1 MAKAPI
7 NLNDF
12 AVVKFG
18 NVDIE
23 RDYINDV
30 LHAIVSKTDDLQD
43 QIDAATGG
51 GGDTSTGSFIL
62 AQADGSAANGRVL
75 DVQTGVLSLQ
85 DNGPGT
91 TIVVGVVNGGIGT
104 TQIADGAVTA
114 PKLDVSGTS
123 SATTVIASDGSDLSY
138 VEVVDS
144 LNSQT
149 GAIDITSADSS
160 VTIDASTP
168 GTIDLS
174 VTTGTGTVDSVVA
187 GDGIVVDSTDP
198 ANPIVS
204 NDGVITIVAGTN
216 VSVDNT
222 DPQNPIVSATGGGGG
237 GTVDTVVAGT
247 GIDVDST
254 DPANPVVALDSATQT
269 SLILADSALQ
279 SGDNISEL
287 TNDAGYTTNTGTV
300 TSVDV
305 TGGVGLTSSGGP
317 ITTTGTITVDLD
329 DTAVSPGTY
338 GDSTHYGTF
347 TVDQQG
353 RLTSAGQTALPT
365 SLPPSGAAGG
375 DLTGTYPNPSL
386 ATTAVSAGSYGDS
399 THVATFTVDSK
410 GRLIAAGTAAIM
422 AGGQVDSVVAGTGID
437 VDATDPVNPVVAL
450 QDTTVIP
457 DTYGDA
463 TTVPVITVDQ
473 QGRLTSVSES
483 AITFPTVPSGANP
496 SAQVGLTTVNG
507 SATTFMR
514 SDGAPSLDVGISPT
528 WTGTHTFSNK
538 ISADGGLES
547 ASGMDI
553 KSGGNLVAGSN
564 TTGGSATYARHYYSN
579 PAGGYHINDL
589 DGSVYTAF
597 SIYPDTQ
604 PIANINFD
612 INTVGNSALTAI
624 QIDATTGA
632 VSFPHTTFLSSPLT
646 TKGDLWAFDSTNA
659 RLPVG
664 SNDLPLVADSAQALG
679 VAYKALPIAGGGT
692 GQTTAQ
698 AAFDALAPSSPTKG
712 DILIYNGSHWVKH
725 AHGTNGQI
733 MQFDSTKS
741 DGIANITS
749 ALVPYLTYS
758 ALILSQSPTAYW
770 RFNEASG
777 NIIDQTGGGADLT
790 AGAGLTYQASA
801 LLPTDPSQLYCRF
814 LDSNNCNATR
824 TGYSPFPTPNVG
836 DWSVSLIYKS
846 DIATTVQRNLFLVGN
861 TGSAPGTNNQAA
873 LYLPNSSGRWSTT
886 WQNGSG
892 PTSVTTSLRTV
903 IFGGPPGGTGESIH
917 VALVVD
923 GTAKTVTL
931 YIQGMRADTLPYSI
945 VATGGSNV
953 NTIIGNGAGSSAVGA
968 QGVIGEVAVWNR
980 QLSDSEVTQQALA
993 AGLF

>member
-91 TIVVGVVNGGIGT
+91 TIVVGVVNGGINT
-104 TQIADGAVTA
+104 AQLADGAVTA
-114 PKLDVSGTS
+114 PKLDVSGTA
-123 SATTVIASDGSDLSY
+123 SATTVIASDGADLSY

-174 VTTGTGTVDSVVA
+174 VATGTGTVDSVVA

-222 DPQNPIVSATGGGGG
+222 DPQNPIVSAAGGGGG
-237 GTVDTVVAGT
+237 GTVDTVVSGT

-254 DPANPVVALDSATQT
+254 DPANPVVALDSATQA
-269 SLILADSALQ
+269 SLVLADSALQ

-410 GRLIAAGTAAIM
+410 GRITAAGTAAIT

-437 VDATDPVNPVVAL
+437 VDSTDPVNPIVGLDSASQASLALADSAL
-450 QDTTVIP
+450 QSGDNVSELVNDAGYTTN
-457 DTYGDA
+457 TG
-463 TTVPVITVDQ
+463 TV
-473 QGRLTSVSES
+473 TSVSSGTLSPLFTTSVATSTTTPAISYALSNAS
-483 AITFPTVPSGANP
+483 AHTFFGNFTGSSAAPSFGSPALASADFANQGTTTTVLHGNASGNPSWGSVSLVNDVSGNLAVSHLNSGTGASSSTFWRGDGTWATPAGASGANP
-496 SAQVGLTTVNG
+496 SGSVGLTAVNG
-507 SATTFMR
+507 SASTFMR
-514 SDGAPSLDVGISPT
+514 SDAAPPLDQSIAPT
-528 WTGTHTFSNK
+528 WTGLHTFTLDTTFAQAVISQSVSTGNIDSSGYLHVAK
-538 ISADGGLES
+538 NIAANVITASTISA
-547 ASGMDI
+547 
-553 KSGGNLVAGSN
+553 N
-564 TTGGSATYARHYYSN
+564 TN
-579 PAGGYHINDL
+579 NWDP
-589 DGSVYTAF
+589 DGSG
-597 SIYPDTQ
+597 SM
-604 PIANINFD
+604 ANVCI
-612 INTVGNSALTAI
+612 IRVSVSGSVQLTGMLAGVSGQIVAVCNTSAI
-624 QIDATTGA
+624 
-632 VSFPHTTFLSSPLT
+632 V
-646 TKGDLWAFDSTNA
+646 
-659 RLPVG
+659 
-664 SNDLPLVADSAQALG
+664 
-679 VAYKALPIAGGGT
+679 GGGT
-692 GQTTAQ
+692 LTIVSGSGSSSAANRFAVPNSTTIPPGAVLR
-698 AAFDALAPSSPTKG
+698 FW
-712 DILIYNGSHWVKH
+712 Y
-725 AHGTNGQI
+725 
-733 MQFDSTKS
+733 DSTS
-741 DGIANITS
+741 S
-749 ALVPYLTYS
+749 V
-758 ALILSQSPTAYW
+758 W
-770 RFNEASG
+770 R
-777 NIIDQTGGGADLT
+777 
-790 AGAGLTYQASA
+790 
-801 LLPTDPSQLYCRF
+801 
-814 LDSNNCNATR
+814 
-824 TGYSPFPTPNVG
+824 
-836 DWSVSLIYKS
+836 
-846 DIATTVQRNLFLVGN
+846 LF
-861 TGSAPGTNNQAA
+861 
-873 LYLPNSSGRWSTT
+873 
-886 WQNGSG
+886 
-892 PTSVTTSLRTV
+892 
-903 IFGGPPGGTGESIH
+903 
-917 VALVVD
+917 
-923 GTAKTVTL
+923 
-931 YIQGMRADTLPYSI
+931 
-945 VATGGSNV
+945 
-953 NTIIGNGAGSSAVGA
+953 
-968 QGVIGEVAVWNR
+968 
-980 QLSDSEVTQQALA
+980 
-993 AGLF
+993 